1 MKIGVISDTHLSKP
15 TSELAGLVHTVFA
28 DVSMI
33 LHAGDLTELEVLEAF
48 SDKEVIAVTGNMD
61 SMDVRNQLPSER
73 VLEVGGFRIGLTH
86 GWGHPFGVPKKIA
99 DTFGDV
105 DVIVYGHSHRPD
117 NQVRNGILFFNP
129 GAFSGGFPL
138 TRKRSVGILTLEE
151 QVSGEIIRL

>member
-15 TSELAGLVHTVFA
+15 TSELAELTHTVFA
-28 DVSMI
+28 DVNMI

-48 SDKEVIAVTGNMD
+48 SDKEVVAVTGNMD

-117 NQVRNGILFFNP
+117 NQIRNGILFFNP

-138 TRKRSVGILTLEE
+138 TRKRSVGILTLDE

>member
-15 TSELAGLVHTVFA
+15 TSELAELTHTVFA
-28 DVSMI
+28 DVNMI

-48 SDKEVIAVTGNMD
+48 SDKEVVAVTGNMD
-61 SMDVRNQLPSER
+61 SMDVRNQLPSGR

-99 DTFGDV
+99 DAFGDV

-117 NQVRNGILFFNP
+117 NQIRNGILFFNP

-151 QVSGEIIRL
+151 QVSGEIIKL

>member
-15 TSELAGLVHTVFA
+15 TSELAELTHTVFA
-28 DVSMI
+28 DVNMI

-48 SDKEVIAVTGNMD
+48 SDKEVVAVTGNMD

-73 VLEVGGFRIGLTH
+73 VLEVGDFRIGLTH

-99 DTFGDV
+99 DVFGGV

-117 NQVRNGILFFNP
+117 NQIRNGILFFNP

-138 TRKRSVGILTLEE
+138 TRKRSVDILTLEE
-151 QVSGEIIRL
+151 QVSGEIIKL

>member
-15 TSELAGLVHTVFA
+15 TSQLAELPYTVFA
-28 DVSMI
+28 DVTMI
-33 LHAGDLTELEVLEAF
+33 LHAGDLTELEVLGAF
-48 SDKEVIAVTGNMD
+48 SDKEVVAVSGNMD

-73 VLEVGGFRIGLTH
+73 VLEIGGFRIGLTH

-117 NQVRNGILFFNP
+117 NQIRNGILFFNP

-151 QVSGEIIRL
+151 QVSGEIIKL

>member
-15 TSELAGLVHTVFA
+15 TSELAELPHTVFA
-28 DVSMI
+28 DVTMI

-48 SDKEVIAVTGNMD
+48 SDKEVIAVSGNMD
-61 SMDVRNQLPSER
+61 SMDVRNQLLTER
-73 VLEVGGFRIGLTH
+73 VLEIGGFRIGLTH

-117 NQVRNGILFFNP
+117 NQIRNGILFFNP

-151 QVSGEIIRL
+151 QVSGEIIKL

>member
-15 TSELAGLVHTVFA
+15 TSELAQLIHTVFA
-28 DVSMI
+28 DATMI

-48 SDKEVIAVTGNMD
+48 SDKEVVAVAGNMD
-61 SMDVRNQLPSER
+61 TMDVRNQLPSER
-73 VLEVGGFRIGLTH
+73 VVEAGGFRIGLTH

-99 DTFGDV
+99 DTFRDV

-138 TRKRSVGILTLEE
+138 TRKRSVGILTLEDK
-151 QVSGEIIRL
+151 VSGEIIRL